1 MSKGRLIG
9 GIIILAGFV
18 AAFFGLSGLLAAC
31 FLWVTGTAK
40 FAHSFLK

>member
-18 AAFFGLSGLLAAC
+18 TAFFGLSGLLAAC
-31 FLWVTGTAK
+31 FLWVTGTAM